1 MSRYVRIT
9 NTTRGTTIAE
19 RARVASSLVDR
30 VVGLLA
36 TPEVLP
42 GEGLLIKGTQS
53 IHMFFMRYPI
63 DVVFVD
69 GSGRV
74 RRTVS
79 RLKPWR
85 VIWWVFGARDCLELR
100 AGALDGTST
109 ARGDQLEFAELA
121 ADGT

>member
-19 RARVASSLVDR
+19 RARVASSLTDR

-36 TPEVLP
+36 TPEVVP
-42 GEGLLIKGTQS
+42 GEGLLITGTQS

-63 DVVFVD
+63 DVVFVER
-69 GSGRV
+69 SGRV
-74 RRTVS
+74 KRTVS

-100 AGALDGTST
+100 AGALDGTGT
-109 ARGDQLEFAELA
+109 ERGDQLEIIELPA
-121 ADGT
+121 